1 MNRRRGFTL
10 VELIIG
16 MVITAMVLCALSV
29 VTFAVSNGWQSAD
42 AADSSFVTGG
52 QIQARIAQWFRP
64 ATAIG
69 AVQHGSLTSSSNP
82 ASLFFWKTDVAD
94 VSNPTGDGK
103 IEFNEIG
110 LLRYDAA
117 SQQVRVY
124 DASDWASWSAAA
136 KTTANALAGTAYIN
150 SAANMS
156 DFLTACPNYHVVMR
170 DVSGM
175 VINTVTAGDKPLVE
189 YVITLTD
196 SDGAASTHYGTVTLR
211 AAQSASN

>member
-1 MNRRRGFTL
+1 MRRRGFTL

-29 VTFAVSNGWQSAD
+29 VTFAVSNGWENAQ

-52 QIQARIAQWFRP
+52 QVQARIAQWFRP
-64 ATAIG
+64 ATAVG
-69 AVQHGSLTSSSNP
+69 AAQRGSLGSTNSP
-82 ASLFFWKTDVAD
+82 AALFFWKSDVAD
-94 VSNPTGDGK
+94 VSNPTGDDK

-117 SQQVRVY
+117 SRQVRVY

-136 KTTANALAGTAYIN
+136 QSTANALAGTAYI
-150 SAANMS
+150 SSTLTMS
-156 DFLTACPNYHVVMR
+156 DFLAACPNYHVVMR

-175 VINTVTAGDKPLVE
+175 VINTVTTGDKPLVE
-189 YVITLTD
+189 YVITMTD
-196 SDGAASTHYGTVTLR
+196 SRGASSTHYGTVTLR